1 MSPPDPFK
9 PPSPE
14 MALLLR
20 CAAPGAEAA
29 EVPVLDWPRFLALA
43 THHHLL
49 PLVARRLN
57 AIADAGARVPGEW
70 LGYFQ
75 RQAERIS
82 AFNLRAAGILR
93 RLQRL
98 ARERDLRLIPVK
110 GPALAAWAYGD
121 IALRQFED
129 LDLVVPREDL
139 LRAVD
144 MLEAEG
150 YRLRELPVG
159 VDRRRYLATGQDWS
173 MERPG
178 KPPHLDLK
186 PVLISHALCGFESAD
201 WLLCASRPVATGDGG
216 TLEAPG
222 PEAMLLAVC
231 VDGANEGWPKLSAVA
246 DVAALLANQAG
257 ADWAGLLA
265 DAGRLGQR
273 RSVLTGAAL
282 AERLL
287 ACPLSAPLADALRRD
302 PLSRRL
308 AETAAR
314 SLAAGRL
321 PRDDGW
327 RAVRFAWRTRDDGRV
342 RFRYL
347 RRVLC
352 VPGAADL
359 AAFALPPPLD
369 PLYACLRP
377 VRLAWDAL
385 RGRSRRIP
393 QPAEASS
400 P

>member
-1 MSPPDPFK
+1 MSPPDPSM

-20 CAAPGAEAA
+20 CAAPGAKPA

-49 PLVARRLN
+49 PPAARRLN
-57 AIADAGARVPGEW
+57 AAADAGARVPGEW
-70 LGYFQ
+70 LEYFQ
-75 RQAERIS
+75 RQAARIS

-93 RLQRL
+93 RLQRR
-98 ARERDLRLIPVK
+98 AKERGIQLIPVK

-121 IALRQFED
+121 IARRQFED
-129 LDLVVPREDL
+129 LDLVVRHDDL
-139 LRAVD
+139 LRAVE

-150 YRLRELPVG
+150 YRLRELPAG

-173 MERPG
+173 MERSG

-186 PVLISHALCGFESAD
+186 PVLISHTLCGFESAD
-201 WLLCASRPVATGDGG
+201 WLLCASRPLATGDGG
-216 TLEAPG
+216 ILEAPG

-265 DAGRLGQR
+265 EAGRLGQR
-273 RSVLTGAAL
+273 RSLLTGAAL

-287 ACPLSAPLADALRRD
+287 ACPLPAPLEEALRRD
-302 PLSRRL
+302 PLARRL
-308 AETAAR
+308 AEEAAR
-314 SLAAGRL
+314 PLAAGRL
-321 PRDDGW
+321 PRDDAW
-327 RAVRFAWRTRDDGRV
+327 RAARFAWRTRDDGRA
-342 RFRYL
+342 RWRYL

-359 AAFALPPPLD
+359 EAFALPPALD

-377 VRLAWDAL
+377 VRLVWDAL